1 MFEREKLESYI
12 KEWKETGE
20 NKFEK
25 QIYHF
30 DFRIEKDDGAFLL
43 FIENLEFVSELIFLC
58 TCDKLAPVNILQSKL
73 FQLFQNIEKSN
84 FPDNYTP
91 FFSLNDLSGYNVGVM
106 ISNEKDGD
114 MIDLIKECAHY
125 HIKKAIE
132 NQSTNWMLA
141 DIFMNVL
148 KMTFFI

>member
-1 MFEREKLESYI
+1 MLDRENLNAFI

-30 DFRIEKDDGAFLL
+30 DFRIEKEDNAFLL
-43 FIENLEFVSELIFLC
+43 FIENLEFMSELISLC
-58 TCDKLAPVNILQSKL
+58 TCDKLAPVKILQSKL
-73 FQLFQNIEKSN
+73 FCLFQNIEKSN
-84 FPDNYTP
+84 FPDDYTP
-91 FFSLNDLSGYNVGVM
+91 FLSSKDLSGYNVGHM
-106 ISNEKDGD
+106 ISNETDGD
-114 MIDLIKECAHY
+114 MIDLIRECAHY

-132 NQSTNWMLA
+132 TQSTNWMLA
-141 DIFMNVL
+141 DIFLNVL

>member
-12 KEWKETGE
+12 KDWKETGL

-30 DFRIEKDDGAFLL
+30 DFRIEKEDNAFLL
-43 FIENLEFVSELIFLC
+43 FIENLEFMSELISLC
-58 TCDKLAPVNILQSKL
+58 TCDKLAPVKILQSKL
-73 FQLFQNIEKSN
+73 FALFEAIEKRD
-84 FPDNYTP
+84 FKKDYVP
-91 FFSLNDLSGYNVGVM
+91 FFSAYDLSGYNNAVM
-106 ISNEKDGD
+106 ISQETDGD
-114 MIDLIKECAHY
+114 MIDLIRECAHY